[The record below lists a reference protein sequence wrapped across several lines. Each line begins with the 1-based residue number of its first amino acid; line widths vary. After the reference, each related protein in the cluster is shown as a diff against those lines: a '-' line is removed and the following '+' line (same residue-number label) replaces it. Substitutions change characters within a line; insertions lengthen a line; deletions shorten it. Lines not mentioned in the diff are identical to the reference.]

1 MPLSETVGLILIFFV
16 CSVLLIDTLLL
27 FFLKGDSSGD
37 IAASLFNDTNLPGVS
52 VLVAARNEEATLP
65 RCIKSL
71 LDQNYPA
78 DKIEILIGNDAS
90 TDKTEV
96 IARSFER
103 EHSLLKV
110 FNIDHEMGSA
120 RGKANVLAQLA
131 GKASGE
137 VYLITDAD
145 MQLPS
150 TWCQAMVAA
159 FEKDTGMVTG
169 YTAINENSLFASFQA
184 IDWAYAIGMMK
195 VVSDLGTPVTGMGN
209 NMAVLA
215 NAYHQTGG
223 YENMPFSVTEDFQLT
238 RAVLSK
244 GYGFRQLISPPV
256 TGITL
261 PAASIKGL
269 LHQRKRWMSGAV
281 QLPVA
286 IVAVLG
292 LQAFYYPLAIAL
304 AVLHPWS
311 ILLIAAKSAVQSW
324 FVYKTV
330 RLSGL
335 PVKIGTLVLFEFYS
349 AIISLSTLLFSI
361 LPSGIKWKDRHY

>member
-1 MPLSETVGLILIFFV
+1 VPLIEIVGLILIFLAG
-16 CSVLLIDTLLL
+16 SVLLIDMLLL
-27 FFLKGDSSGD
+27 FFLKGDSSRD
-37 IAASLFNDTNLPGVS
+37 VAASLFDETNRPSVS
-52 VLVAARNEEATLP
+52 VLVAARNEEATLS
-65 RCIKSL
+65 RCIESL
-71 LDQNYPA
+71 LNQQYPA
-78 DKIEILIGNDAS
+78 DKIQVLIGNDAS
-90 TDKTEV
+90 NDKTEV
-96 IARSFER
+96 IARSFETESSR
-103 EHSLLKV
+103 LKV
-110 FNIDHEMGSA
+110 FNIDYDLGSA
-120 RGKANVLAQLA
+120 RGKANVLSQLA
-131 GKASGE
+131 REATGE

-145 MQLPS
+145 MSLPP
-150 TWCQAMVAA
+150 TWCKAMVTA

-195 VVSDLGTPVTGMGN
+195 VVSDLGMPVTGMGN

-215 NAYHQTGG
+215 KAYHQTGG

-238 RAVLSK
+238 RAILSR
-244 GYGFRQLISPPV
+244 GYGFKQLISPAV

-269 LHQRKRWMSGAV
+269 LHQRKRWMSGAL

-292 LQAFYYPLAIAL
+292 LQAIYYPLAV
-304 AVLHPWS
+304 VLIVFYPWS
-311 ILLIAAKSAVQSW
+311 ILLVAAKGVVQSW
-324 FVYKTV
+324 FVYRTV
-330 RLSGL
+330 RLSAL
-335 PVKIGTLVLFEFYS
+335 PVKIGALVLFEFYS